1 VARDWIHTVHDGSK
15 GVWRNE
21 VEGGSTIRGSF
32 RTKNEAVEA
41 GRKRAQRDKT
51 EHVIHKRD
59 GAIGSRNSYGRDDP
73 RKRG

>member
-1 VARDWIHTVHDGSK
+1 MARGWHTVHDKEK

-21 VEGGSTIRGSF
+21 IEGGAAIRGTF
-32 RTKNEAVEA
+32 KTKDEAVQA
-41 GRKRAQRDKT
+41 RRKRAQREKT

-59 GAIGSRNSYGRDDP
+59 GAIGSRNSYGRDDR